1 MYTVDLYRRVR
12 RAHFVEGMS
21 IREAARVFGLHRDTV
36 NKMLE
41 YSAPPGYRREQPPRR
56 PKLDPYKGVIDRI
69 LEDDHSLPKKQ
80 RHTARRI
87 YDRLR
92 DEQGFV
98 GKYTIVK
105 DYVREHRR
113 QTREMFVPLTHP
125 PGHAQAD
132 PSASSG
138 QASAKRGWSSV
149 ERSRKPTTLPWIS
162 LTAMRAM

>member
-1 MYTVDLYRRVR
+1 MYILDLYRRVR
-12 RAHFVEGMS
+12 RAHFVEGVS
-21 IREAARVFGLHRDTV
+21 IREAARVFGLRRSTV

-69 LEDDHSLPKKQ
+69 LEDDQSLPKKQ

-87 YDRLR
+87 FDRLT
-92 DEQGFV
+92 DEHGFL

-105 DYVREHRR
+105 DYVRERRR
-113 QTREMFVPLTHP
+113 QTREMFLPLAHS

-138 QASAKRGWSSV
+138 QTSVKPGWSSV
-149 ERSRKPTTLPWIS
+149 ERSRKPTTWPWIS
-162 LTAMRAM
+162 LTAMRAT

>member
-21 IREAARVFGLHRDTV
+21 IRRAARMFNLHRSTV

-41 YSAPPGYRREQPPRR
+41 YSVPPGYRREQPPRK

-69 LEDDHSLPKKQ
+69 LEDDQSLPKKQ
-80 RHTARRI
+80 RHTAKRI
-87 YDRLR
+87 YDRLG
-92 DEQGFV
+92 DEHGFL

-105 DYVREHRR
+105 DYVRERRR
-113 QTREMFVPLTHP
+113 QTREMFVPLTHA
-125 PGHAQAD
+125 PGT
-132 PSASSG
+132 PSVT
-138 QASAKRGWSSV
+138 SAKRGWSSV
-149 ERSRKPTTLPWIS
+149 ARSRKPTTSPWIS

>member
-1 MYTVDLYRRVR
+1 MYTVDLYGRVR

-21 IREAARVFGLHRDTV
+21 IRQVVRMFNLHRSTV
-36 NKMLE
+36 KKMLE
-41 YSAPPGYRREQPPRR
+41 YSVPPGYQRQQPPRR

-69 LEDDHSLPKKQ
+69 LEDDRSLPKKQ

-87 YDRLR
+87 YDRLE
-92 DEQGFV
+92 DEHGFL

-105 DYVREHRR
+105 DYVRERRR
-113 QTREMFVPLTHP
+113 QTREMFVPLTHS

-132 PSASSG
+132 PSAGSG

-149 ERSRKPTTLPWIS
+149 ERSRKPTTSPWIF
-162 LTAMRAM
+162 LTAMPAM